1 MNANESR
8 ASIDI
13 ALADSYSPGEDTSE
27 VWTLRETRGGPDS
40 VDKGA
45 YMPAAAQHLKAN
57 RRPARLRSLAALLL
71 AAALAVP
78 AAPTHGDAAVPDA
91 HPLLVVDGFHGS
103 FAGQTYRAAP
113 SDVLDGGLAR
123 ARGTETIGPDKIS
136 LAGGDSG
143 LAFQPSTPP
152 DRGLIVE
159 AVVKRTA
166 AWVPDDDVL
175 DIGGT
180 AFYRYRADDSYIT
193 EFGGTKTTAAYG
205 IPSATYRHI
214 ALVDAD
220 GAVTAY
226 VDGVAVG
233 TEPASA
239 PSSPLIGFGMD
250 PTEPGHGLPADLSG
264 VAVSTFTGSFSTA
277 DFQLHAPPQQTVN
290 GPGNVV
296 TLSPSDS
303 QADAVRKATQVLP
316 TPIEVNYQRREFE
329 AFLHFG
335 VNTFTGSDG
344 VEVGDGSTPPSAF
357 NPTHLDPAQWV
368 AALKDAGVTTAVL
381 ITKHH
386 DGFVNWP
393 SRYTDYGVK
402 SSPWQNGRGD
412 VVREFV
418 DAAHAAG
425 MKVGFYLS
433 PADNH
438 QWANGSGIYNN
449 GSVWRPTTIPTLVPN
464 DDRTAA
470 VQSGKQPTFHF
481 DLDDYNRYYTNELYE
496 LLTQYGPVD
505 EVWLDGNNAIKA
517 AHPDVTI
524 TEHYAYADWYQ
535 MIRALQ
541 PRAVIETGPR
551 SQPPNQSYA
560 GPDARWVGSNAGSR
574 EQEWN
579 VLPMNG
585 DPTSQVGVSPVRN
598 KVLGTDDQLAGHDYL
613 KWIPAMADTSIRP
626 GWFYHPSQ
634 DGSVKSLADLE
645 QLYLNTVGRNS
656 VLLLNVP
663 PDGDGVLNPI
673 DVDRLH
679 QVGEWI
685 RATFGTDLAR
695 GATVTDPIGGIGHVD
710 AVVDGNADS
719 YWSPGGQATA
729 GELDLDLAKP
739 TTFDVVGLQEPIR
752 RGQRVSSFAVDA
764 WDGTG
769 WTQVSSGSTI
779 GYKRLIRL
787 AAPVTAQRVRL
798 RILGSRATP
807 MISTVGLYDE
817 PSGSGK

>member
-1 MNANESR
+1 MSATR
-8 ASIDI
+8 
-13 ALADSYSPGEDTSE
+13 PVT
-27 VWTLRETRGGPDS
+27 TLRPRVTRLCI
-40 VDKGA
+40 VF
-45 YMPAAAQHLKAN
+45 AAV
-57 RRPARLRSLAALLL
+57 
-71 AAALAVP
+71 AALAI
-78 AAPTHGDAAVPDA
+78 PTAVARADTSSDAT
-91 HPLLVVDGFHGS
+91 PLLVVDGFHGS
-103 FAGQTYRAAP
+103 FANNTYQGAAGDIVDGTLDRA
-113 SDVLDGGLAR
+113 S
-123 ARGTETIGPDKIS
+123 GTETTGRDMVS
-136 LAGGDSG
+136 LSGGDTG
-143 LAFQPSTPP
+143 LTFQPSAAP
-152 DRGLIVE
+152 DAGLVVE
-159 AVVKRTA
+159 AVAKRTA
-166 AWVPDDDVL
+166 DWVPGDDL
-175 DIGGT
+175 IDIGGS

-193 EFGGTKTTAAYG
+193 EFGGTKTMAAYG
-205 IPSATYRHI
+205 IPSATFRHV
-214 ALVDAD
+214 ALVYQA
-220 GAVTAY
+220 GTVTAY
-226 VDGVAVG
+226 VDGVQVG
-233 TEPASA
+233 SEPAQA
-239 PSSPLIGFGMD
+239 PSSPLIGFGLD
-250 PTEPGHGLPADLSG
+250 TSTSGHGLPADLSG
-264 VAVSTFTGSFSTA
+264 IAVSTFTGTFSTA
-277 DFQLHAPPQQTVN
+277 EFQLHVPPQRAVN
-290 GPGNVV
+290 GPGNIV

-303 QADAVRKATQVLP
+303 QSDAVRKAVQVLP
-316 TPIEVNYQRREFE
+316 TPIEVDYQRREFE

-335 VNTFTGSDG
+335 INTFTGSDG

-402 SSPWQNGRGD
+402 SSPWQNGHGD

-438 QWANGSGIYNN
+438 QWANGTGIYNN
-449 GSVWRPTTIPTLVPN
+449 GSPWRPTTIPTLVPG
-464 DDRTAA
+464 DDRSAEVA
-470 VQSGKQPTFHF
+470 SGKLPTFHF
-481 DLDDYNRYYTNELYE
+481 NLDDYNRYYTNQLYE

-505 EVWLDGNNAIKA
+505 EIWLDGNNAIKA

-541 PRAVIETGPR
+541 PNAVIETGPR

-598 KVLGTDDQLAGHDYL
+598 KVLATDDQLPGHDYL

-663 PDGDGVLNPI
+663 PDRDGVLKPI

-679 QVGEWI
+679 QLGQWS
-685 RATFGTDLAR
+685 RATFGDDLAR
-695 GATVTDPIGGIGHVD
+695 GAVVSDPVGGTGHVD
-710 AVVDGNADS
+710 AVVDGDPES
-719 YWSPGGQATA
+719 YWSPSAQTTT
-729 GELDLDLAKP
+729 GELDLDLGKP
-739 TTFDVVGLQEPIR
+739 TTFDIVGLQEPIEH
-752 RGQRVSSFAVDA
+752 GQRVSSFAVDA

-769 WTQVSSGSTI
+769 WTQVTTGSTI

-798 RILGSRATP
+798 RILGARAAP
-807 MISTVGLYDE
+807 MISTVSLYDE
-817 PSGSGK
+817 PTP